1 MDTERYIVA
10 VEIGSSKI
18 TGAIGTRSLKGVV
31 TVLGVDTEPLTGSV
45 KRGFVVNPDEVS
57 SKVKRLIR
65 KLNNRIG
72 ASKKNQTGVCG
83 NRGTIFTCRRPH
95 DKPRLSRRNSH
106 YGGHYQ
112 TLAGGSPGN
121 AYCRSRYIGGR
132 SYRSTCR

>member
-18 TGAIGTRSLKGVV
+18 TGAIGTRSLKGGV

-72 ASKKNQTGVCG
+72 ASKKS
-83 NRGTIFTCRRPH
+83 NRCMWESGDNLYMPKTT
-95 DKPRLSRRNSH
+95 
-106 YGGHYQ
+106 
-112 TLAGGSPGN
+112 
-121 AYCRSRYIGGR
+121 
-132 SYRSTCR
+132 

>member
-72 ASKKNQTGVCG
+72 ASKKIKQVYVG
-83 NRGTIFTCRRPH
+83 
-95 DKPRLSRRNSH
+95 
-106 YGGHYQ
+106 
-112 TLAGGSPGN
+112 
-121 AYCRSRYIGGR
+121 IGGQSLHAEDHMISR
-132 SYRSTCR
+132 DYPEGTPITCLLYTSPSPRDS

>member
-72 ASKKNQTGVCG
+72 ASKKIKQVYVGIG
-83 NRGTIFTCRRPH
+83 GQSLHAEDHMI
-95 DKPRLSRRNSH
+95 RLSRRNSH

>member
-45 KRGFVVNPDEVS
+45 KRGFIVNPDEVS

-72 ASKKNQTGVCG
+72 ASKKIKQVYVG
-83 NRGTIFTCRRPH
+83 
-95 DKPRLSRRNSH
+95 
-106 YGGHYQ
+106 
-112 TLAGGSPGN
+112 
-121 AYCRSRYIGGR
+121 IGGQSLHAEDHMISR
-132 SYRSTCR
+132 DYPEGTPITEDIIKRLQEEAR